1 MESKKWC
8 YYVMEVAFVL
18 IRRIVSVL
26 ILALFLFGLA
36 SPAMAQ
42 GESAKIGQEEALK
55 IARAA
60 FDIPDS
66 QKNVQISY
74 REEEYNNKKI
84 WDFNWDFSGFNKYR
98 HISVGIDAD
107 TGEVLNYFENQEP
120 SQNKKP
126 AKLKTEEECKK
137 IAVAMMQKIAPG
149 KFSQTKEKSNP
160 YPKGYAVYG
169 QNTYSFLFERQVNG
183 TAFPENT
190 VNITVNAEN
199 GKVINYYCNWDSNLT
214 FPALD
219 QTIKPEEA
227 EKIFREKIGLQ
238 LTYISPYG
246 WSPAPV
252 ANKKTIELYYSIGDL
267 GSYGYL
273 LVIDANTGIL
283 IDGTGK
289 EAKVSQKVY
298 RPVLDEPV
306 ISMPEKTLTLEEAK
320 AKVRDFV
327 DIPSEYKLQSTRYSE
342 GWGGINQKV
351 WDFQYSPNTY
361 GGEKQLN
368 VTVNAVTGEVLSYN
382 IWDVPWGEP
391 EDKPVN
397 YDINKCQ
404 KIATDYLKR
413 AVPGKAAYVS
423 LVESPAPQVYYNGKA
438 KTPQSYS
445 FSFVRI
451 VRGIPFPTNSIN
463 IEVDNNTGEIRSFRQ
478 SWDIDSKF
486 VENKGAISPEEAMN
500 KLLAVEKP
508 RLVYIKKPSA
518 DGRPSSEVMPVY
530 QLFTDFPKI
539 VESRSGKVTS
549 EVELQNPVKLDD
561 ISGHWAE
568 SEIGRLAAW
577 GVVSGANNKF
587 YPDKQITRAEFVT
600 MLVAAKGLENDPKSA
615 QVFTDVPKSSWCYNA
630 IQAAAQA
637 GLVKGSGG
645 KFEPN
650 QIITK
655 QEITV
660 LLIKALNGE
669 KEPDVSAG
677 LPEKFKDEN
686 TIAPWARKSVTQA
699 LELGIIRGQNG
710 YLKVTAPA
718 TRAEAAV
725 MLARTLENSSN
736 MFGYGAY
743 GYGATRVYG

>member
-1 MESKKWC
+1 M
-8 YYVMEVAFVL
+8 

-26 ILALFLFGLA
+26 TLALFLFGLA

-42 GESAKIGQEEALK
+42 GESAKISQEEALK

-74 REEEYNNKKI
+74 REEDYNNKKI
-84 WDFNWDFSGFNKYR
+84 WDFSWDFSRFNKYS

-107 TGEVLNYFENQEP
+107 TGDVLNYFENQEP
-120 SQNKKP
+120 LRNKKP
-126 AKLKTEEECKK
+126 GKLKTEEECKK
-137 IAVAMMQKIAPG
+137 IAAALMQKIAPG

-160 YPKGYAVYG
+160 YPKGYAIYNG

-183 TAFPENT
+183 IAFPENT
-190 VNITVNAEN
+190 MNVTVNAEN
-199 GKVINYYCNWDSNLT
+199 GKVVNYYCNWDNNLT

-219 QTIKPEEA
+219 QTIKSEEA

-246 WSPAPV
+246 WSPVQV
-252 ANKKTIELYYSIGDL
+252 ANKKTVGLYYSV
-267 GSYGYL
+267 GSYSPYGFMA
-273 LVIDANTGIL
+273 IDANTGTVL
-283 IDGTGK
+283 DGTGQ

-327 DIPSEYKLQSTRYSE
+327 VIPSEYKLQSTRYSE
-342 GWGGINQKV
+342 GWGGSNQKV
-351 WDFQYSPNTY
+351 WDFQYSPNPY

-368 VTVNAVTGEVLSYN
+368 VTVNAATGEVLGYN
-382 IWDVPWGEP
+382 VWDFSRGEP

-404 KIATDYLKR
+404 KIAKDYLKR
-413 AVPGKAAYVS
+413 AVPGKADYVS
-423 LVESPAPQVYYNGKA
+423 LLETSAPQVYYYNGKA
-438 KTPQSYS
+438 KTPPTYN
-445 FSFVRI
+445 FTFVRN
-451 VRGIPFPTNSIN
+451 VRGIPFPMNSIN
-463 IEVDNNTGEIRSFRQ
+463 IEVNNNTGEIMSFRQ
-478 SWDIDSKF
+478 SWDVDSKF
-486 VENKGAISPEEAMN
+486 TENKDTISPEEAMN

-508 RLVYIKKPSA
+508 RLVYTRKQSE
-518 DGRPSSEVMPVY
+518 DGRQSSVVMPVY
-530 QLFTDFPKI
+530 QLYTDFPKI
-539 VESRSGKVTS
+539 VDAKTGKVTS
-549 EVELQNPVKLDD
+549 DIELQNPVKLDD

-568 SEIGRLAAW
+568 AEIRRLAAW
-577 GVVSGANNKF
+577 GIVSGANDKF

-600 MLVAAKGLENDPKSA
+600 MLVAAKGIENDPKSA
-615 QVFTDVPKSSWCYNA
+615 QAFTDVSESSWCYNA
-630 IQAAAQA
+630 VQAASQA

-660 LLIKALNGE
+660 LLMKALNGE
-669 KEPDVSAG
+669 QEPEVSAG

-710 YLKVTAPA
+710 YLKITVPA
-718 TRAEAAV
+718 TRAEAVV

-736 MFGYGAY
+736 TFGPGYGIGYA
-743 GYGATRVYG
+743 YGATRVYG